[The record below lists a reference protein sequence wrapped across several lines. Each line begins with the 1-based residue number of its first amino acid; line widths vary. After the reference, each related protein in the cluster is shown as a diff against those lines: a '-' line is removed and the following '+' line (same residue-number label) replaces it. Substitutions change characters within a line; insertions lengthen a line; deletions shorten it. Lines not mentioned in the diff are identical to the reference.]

1 LSPCLLN
8 FGTTSKLILD
18 LKALGLP
25 NSSKD
30 AKQFIEYLNNLA
42 KNQFAMFM
50 ESLAFN
56 LKRMVILNEEY
67 GF

>member
-1 LSPCLLN
+1 MRPLN
-8 FGTTSKLILD
+8 
-18 LKALGLP
+18 
-25 NSSKD
+25 
-30 AKQFIEYLNNLA
+30 LNYKGVA

-50 ESLAFN
+50 ESLVFN